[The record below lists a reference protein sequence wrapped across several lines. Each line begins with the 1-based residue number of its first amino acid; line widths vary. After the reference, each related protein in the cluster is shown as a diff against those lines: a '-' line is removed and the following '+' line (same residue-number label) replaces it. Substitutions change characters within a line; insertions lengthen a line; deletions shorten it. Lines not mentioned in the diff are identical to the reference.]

1 MEYDNAAER
10 AAKLRAAE
18 RAAAEEKAKEK
29 ARKTA
34 VRKKKSRARRA
45 AFTNGMEDFFEF
57 IADNKFSII
66 NVLFI
71 LANITLCVLM
81 CLGLANVSDLFRHIA
96 KICFFIG
103 IGTLIISVIMGIVA
117 LNDDDDGFEFAS
129 AIALFVVDF
138 AMFVIGFIA
147 LFVVVV

>member
-34 VRKKKSRARRA
+34 MRRKKSRARGE
-45 AFTNGMEDFFEF
+45 AFKDAMGSFFEF

-71 LANITLCVLM
+71 LINIPLCVLM
-81 CLGLANVSDLFRHIA
+81 GMGLANVSDLYIHIA
-96 KICFFIG
+96 KICFYIG

-117 LNDDDDGFEFAS
+117 LNDDDSDFQGVS
-129 AIALFVVDF
+129 AIILFVVDF
-138 AMFVIGFIA
+138 AMLVIGFLT
-147 LFVVVV
+147 LFIVVV